1 MAVSMDW
8 SAVSIDIYHEI
19 LYHNILVVLS
29 TTCFNNTVRWLWRI
43 ISKHFHKWV
52 EADSLEEAVEKAN
65 HEERWEIDGD
75 GFEICKV
82 YGESLDDDDN
92 QIDEFDN
99 LKPYGNESIKIEN

>member
-1 MAVSMDW
+1 MT
-8 SAVSIDIYHEI
+8 YHFEAGFI
-19 LYHNILVVLS
+19 G
-29 TTCFNNTVRWLWRI
+29 
-43 ISKHFHKWV
+43 HFHKWL
-52 EADSLEEAVEKAN
+52 EADSPEEAVEKAN